1 LGGEQEVFEKMQDSA
16 IYECERLINST
27 LEAGTVDECLSDLE
41 AELVELANTPASA
54 KINEA
59 LLTAKNFNPEAEQ
72 GKVGSVSKDDPF
84 KLIVQLIRV

>member
-1 LGGEQEVFEKMQDSA
+1 
-16 IYECERLINST
+16 
-27 LEAGTVDECLSDLE
+27 
-41 AELVELANTPASA
+41 LANTPASA

-84 KLIVQLIRV
+84 KQ